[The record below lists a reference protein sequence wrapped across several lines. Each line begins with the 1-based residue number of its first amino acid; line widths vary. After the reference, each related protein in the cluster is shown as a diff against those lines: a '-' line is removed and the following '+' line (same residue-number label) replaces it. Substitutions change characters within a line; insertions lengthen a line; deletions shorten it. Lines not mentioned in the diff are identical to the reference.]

1 MLKKNILLII
11 LISFTIKS
19 FSQREFKTEV
29 FEQAINNLDEFIEFL
44 SYPNDANYESD
55 IYKLMDWTENKF
67 KSLDFKIN
75 RLDTETIP
83 LMLASKHISDN
94 YKTVL
99 IYMHLDGQPVD
110 LSKWNQ
116 ENPFI
121 PVYKLKEDGKFVDYD
136 SNKIANID
144 YETLEEN
151 DIRIF
156 ARASSDAKGPVMMLI
171 QAMKFMNSKNIDN
184 KFNLKLIMDFE
195 EEMGSPSLP
204 DAVKKHST
212 ILKSDALLIFDGP
225 QHESDL
231 PTLNFGNR
239 GISSIT
245 LKTYGPVVPQH
256 SGHFGNYAPNPVFRM
271 SNILSSM
278 KDENGIVKIKGYY
291 DGITISNQVKK
302 YLDNVPDDE
311 KSILNKMQFKKP
323 ESVGSSYQEA
333 IQFPSLN
340 VRGIKAGWVEDEV
353 RTIVPSE
360 CIAEIDVR
368 LVIESDGYRLHDLIK
383 KHIQDLGYVILDHE
397 PSKEERMEY
406 DKIVKFNSTVSY
418 PAFRTDIDSDLGN
431 WLSKTLTRTFG
442 VEPVLRRT
450 SGGSVPISPFVNVL
464 NIPAVGVPTVNKDNN
479 QHSPNENIKLINYI
493 KGIESFVGILSSEF
507 K

>member
-11 LISFTIKS
+11 LITFTIKS

-29 FEQAINNLDEFIEFL
+29 FEQAINNLDEFVEFL

-83 LMLASKHISDN
+83 LMLASKHISDD

-136 SNKIANID
+136 SNKLANID
-144 YETLEEN
+144 YETLEER

-195 EEMGSPSLP
+195 EEKGSPSLP

-291 DGITISNQVKK
+291 DGITISDQVKK

-311 KSILNKMQFKKP
+311 ESMLNKMQFKKP
-323 ESVGSSYQEA
+323 ESVGNSYQEA

-340 VRGIKAGWVEDEV
+340 VRGIRAGWVEDEV

-368 LVIESDGYRLHDLIK
+368 LVIESDGYKLHELIK
-383 KHIQDLGYVILDHE
+383 KHIEGLGYVVLDHE
-397 PSKEERMEY
+397 PSKEERMKY

-418 PAFRTDIDSDLGN
+418 PAFRTDINSDLGN
-431 WLSKTLTRTFG
+431 WLSETLTRTFG

>member
-19 FSQREFKTEV
+19 YSQREFKTEV

-67 KSLDFKIN
+67 KSLDFKID

-83 LMLASKHISDN
+83 LMLASKHISDD

-136 SNKIANID
+136 SNNIANID
-144 YETLEEN
+144 YETLEEK

-195 EEMGSPSLP
+195 EEKGSPSLP

-431 WLSKTLTRTFG
+431 WLSKTLNRTFG

>member
-1 MLKKNILLII
+1 MKIFKIIAISLLVSIPI
-11 LISFTIKS
+11 Y
-19 FSQREFKTEV
+19 SQREYKNEIFKHG
-29 FEQAINNLDEFIEFL
+29 IDNIDEFIEFL

-55 IYKLMDWTENKF
+55 IYKLMDWTERKF
-67 KSLDFKIN
+67 SSLDFIIN

-83 LMLASKHISDN
+83 LILATKHISDD
-94 YKTVL
+94 YRTVL

-116 ENPFI
+116 EDPFI
-121 PVYKLKEDGKFVDYD
+121 PVYKLKENGQYIDYDPTKIADVDY
-136 SNKIANID
+136 K
-144 YETLEEN
+144 TLEDN

-171 QAMKFMNSKNIDN
+171 QAIKFMNSNNIDQ

-195 EEMGSPSLP
+195 EEKGSPSLP
-204 DAVKKHST
+204 DAVKKHSS

-225 QHESDL
+225 QHASDL

-245 LKTYGPVVPQH
+245 LKTYGPIVPQH

-291 DGITISNQVKK
+291 DGIIISDKVKK
-302 YLDNVPDDE
+302 YLENVPDDE
-311 KSILNKMQFKKP
+311 KNMLDKMQFKKP
-323 ESVGSSYQEA
+323 ESVGNSYQEA

-340 VRGIKAGWVEDEV
+340 VRGIRAGWVEDEV

-368 LVIESDGYRLHDLIK
+368 LVIESDGYRLHNLIK
-383 KHIQDLGYVILDHE
+383 KHIEGLGYKILDHE
-397 PSKEERMEY
+397 PTKDERMKY

-418 PAFRTDIDSDLGN
+418 PAFRTDIDSDLGD
-431 WLSKTLTRTFG
+431 WLSRTLINTFG

-479 QHSPNENIKLINYI
+479 QHSPNENIKLINYV